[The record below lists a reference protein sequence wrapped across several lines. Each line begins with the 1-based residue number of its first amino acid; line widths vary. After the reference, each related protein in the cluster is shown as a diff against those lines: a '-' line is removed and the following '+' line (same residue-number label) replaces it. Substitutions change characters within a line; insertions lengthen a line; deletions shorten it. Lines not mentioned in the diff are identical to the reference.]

1 MAEPETSLE
10 TELSEARRELAARE
24 QEVQRLRGLLVR
36 RDAELGQA
44 KGKLA
49 ELETHVRRLMGAA
62 RRLSLLLRGILQ
74 LPATVLRRLA
84 ARRPSRG

>member
-1 MAEPETSLE
+1 MPDPETSLE
-10 TELSEARRELAARE
+10 TQLSAARRELAAHE

-36 RDAELGQA
+36 RDAELGEA

-49 ELETHVRRLMGAA
+49 ELESHVRRLTGAA
-62 RRLSLLLRGILQ
+62 RRLSLLLRGILR